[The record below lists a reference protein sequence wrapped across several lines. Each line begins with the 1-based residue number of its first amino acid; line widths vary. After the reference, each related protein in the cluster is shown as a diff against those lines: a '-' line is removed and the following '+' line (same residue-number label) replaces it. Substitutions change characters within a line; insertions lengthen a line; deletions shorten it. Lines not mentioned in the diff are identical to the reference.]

1 MTSINNSPRET
12 INNNIDFTKLAYE
25 LINDKFSKAKYMGIE
40 CIMDIKTG
48 FINATK
54 FCTLTSYGKKN
65 FKHYLSNTRYKNLF
79 NYMSSAAGY
88 PAAEITKKYE
98 GGNPELRGTYVH
110 PDLLLD
116 LASWISPAA
125 YIRASGIVKNFL
137 LREKEEENRILTG
150 ANIDLKKMFA
160 EESKR
165 REEAEKRTELML
177 LKMTLQNEQTHYKL
191 EQTHIKLDDTNNK
204 LEQTHIKLDNT
215 EKTLEDTNNKLEQTH
230 IKLDNTEKTLEQTH
244 IKLDNTEKT
253 LEDTN
258 NKLEKTHSKLEDT
271 NNILEQTHIKL
282 DNTEKTLEDTN
293 IKLDNT
299 EKTLEDT
306 NNILEQTHNKLEDT
320 NNILEQTH
328 NKLDD
333 ANNILE
339 KTHIK
344 LDKTYTTLKRVEARV
359 ELLVDEVVPPAKK
372 VSLHEQFGIM
382 KLNGR
387 GSASSFEGDPEG
399 KRHYKVYCTQKR
411 CVVSARNSILKAY
424 PNAVLIKE
432 VSPNANAKN
441 FLHKLKEKYGS
452 QGGRLKSNKNKISIS
467 YNYVNLEDG
476 VTEDELKAMI
486 DDVVNNAKNFG
497 L

>member
-204 LEQTHIKLDNT
+204 
-215 EKTLEDTNNKLEQTH
+215 
-230 IKLDNTEKTLEQTH
+230 
-244 IKLDNTEKT
+244 
-253 LEDTN
+253 
-258 NKLEKTHSKLEDT
+258 
-271 NNILEQTHIKL
+271 LEQTHIKL